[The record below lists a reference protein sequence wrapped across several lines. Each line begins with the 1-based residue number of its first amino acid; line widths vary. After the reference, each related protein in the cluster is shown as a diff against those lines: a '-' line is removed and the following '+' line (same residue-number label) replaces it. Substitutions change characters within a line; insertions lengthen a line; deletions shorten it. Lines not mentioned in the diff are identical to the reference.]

1 MKKEI
6 KVEMRKSAF
15 VNLEDYC
22 IHSVGERK
30 GKGDFLEVTEWS
42 NGEGYDVHIEDS
54 SGPTRFMLTWGQ
66 FEAMKKCIKVIDKTY
81 NHGKY

>member
-1 MKKEI
+1 
-6 KVEMRKSAF
+6 MRKSAF